1 MSIKRLLF
9 ILPLLLLSFG
19 SYAQLRKGNKMLGG
33 TLNYS
38 TSTSKSDDAGVAGGQ
53 TSTFNSFNISPI
65 LGLFVS
71 DRTVIGL
78 KLNTYSYSSE
88 TTSLNGSVFRNEFN
102 NFGFG
107 PFVRRYFP
115 VKEWVAFYG
124 QADLGYSSGKTIQ
137 TNSLS
142 SNQNYERS
150 TNAFNLSAALGLA
163 FFPTNWMSVD
173 LSMNPLSFSHT
184 VNKNEVGSSYPDQN
198 TNSFNFNLSSQSF
211 YVGAHFFLNKK

>member
-1 MSIKRLLF
+1 MNRPLLL
-9 ILPLLLLSFG
+9 ILPLLLLSFSG
-19 SYAQLRKGNKMLGG
+19 FAQLQKGNKILGG

-38 TSTSKSDDAGVAGGQ
+38 TSNTTPTDLIGLPAQTNKS
-53 TSTFNSFNISPI
+53 NSFNISP
-65 LGLFVS
+65 LMGVFVT

-78 KLNTYSYSSE
+78 KLDSYSYSSE
-88 TTSLNGSVFRNEFN
+88 STITGQEFRNEFN
-102 NFGFG
+102 RFGFG

-124 QADLGYSSGKTIQ
+124 QADLGYSFGKTKQ
-137 TNSLS
+137 SYS
-142 SNQNYERS
+142 SFPNQNSERS
-150 TNAFNLSAALGLA
+150 TSDFNLSAALGLA

-173 LSMNPLSFSHT
+173 LSMNPLSFSHS

-198 TNSFNFNLSSQSF
+198 TNSFNLNLSSQSF